1 MQPII
6 EPNAKVEVRTLD
18 SAELAR
24 KAVDIASDKLASDIV
39 LLDLREV
46 AVFADY
52 FVLLTGES
60 RRQLGALRDDL
71 TEALER
77 EGASLHHAEGNP
89 DAGWVLLDFG
99 DLVIHIFGPEERQ
112 FYGLDKLWAHAPEL
126 VRIQ

>member
-1 MQPII
+1 MRP
-6 EPNAKVEVRTLD
+6 LD

-24 KAVDIASDKLASDIV
+24 KAVDVASEKLASDIV
-39 LLDLREV
+39 LLDLRQV
-46 AVFADY
+46 AAFTDY
-52 FVLLTGES
+52 FVLMTAES

-71 TEALER
+71 ADALEK
-77 EGASLHHAEGNP
+77 EGVRLHHSEGNP

-99 DLVIHIFGPEERQ
+99 DLVIHLFGPEERQ